1 MRIPSRYERGEI
13 AVLLGS
19 APSAPPPATD
29 GLVVGPDSPD
39 FEEVAELAVFPALR
53 KNGLNAAAPVR
64 VLDTTSP
71 LERITRELF
80 SAKIVIIDVSLAD
93 APTLYVLGL
102 CHGLGRCPMLIHQ
115 PDADL
120 PFDLARLRRVEYAT
134 VPGGLL
140 RLRESLSRAIRVFLA
155 SAEACDA

>member
-39 FEEVAELAVFPALR
+39 FEVPALR

-71 LERITRELF
+71 LERISREF
-80 SAKIVIIDVSLAD
+80 
-93 APTLYVLGL
+93 VLGEDRD
-102 CHGLGRCPMLIHQ
+102 H
-115 PDADL
+115 
-120 PFDLARLRRVEYAT
+120 
-134 VPGGLL
+134 
-140 RLRESLSRAIRVFLA
+140 
-155 SAEACDA
+155 